1 MSEEKDLP
9 PNWRCKTCGH
19 KAHLQGMDEDRAQCP
34 ICGSKEVEDL
44 HLQAIQIDLDE
55 KHSAEI

>member
-1 MSEEKDLP
+1 MIKEEDLP

-34 ICGSKEVEDL
+34 ICGSKDVEDL
-44 HLQAIQIDLDE
+44 HLQVILDE
-55 KHSAEI
+55 NHPA